1 MDEGYNDGQA
11 LFNLAQAYMQLGENE
26 NAITCFQMVVDNY
39 GDSEYAAE
47 AQTNLDTL
55 NQAAADSGED
65 TSEDT
70 AAAE

>member
-1 MDEGYNDGQA
+1 
-11 LFNLAQAYMQLGENE
+11 MQLGENE
-26 NAITCFQMVVDNY
+26 NAITYFQMVVDNF

-65 TSEDT
+65 TSGDT